1 MQSEFVD
8 IGLGEELAGGEVA
21 FGTDGKP
28 ASFQGEAELV
38 GGSLKDA
45 HSLLGNLGTDP
56 VAGDDRNRRHLRQP
70 TCGNGLA
77 VGLKLVRDWQ
87 WR

>member
-1 MQSEFVD
+1 MSIQHRWQAC
-8 IGLGEELAGGEVA
+8 EL
-21 FGTDGKP
+21 
-28 ASFQGEAELV
+28 QGEAELV

-45 HSLLGNLGTDP
+45 HSLLGHYTGP
-56 VAGDDRNRRHLRQP
+56 IPSPGDDRNRRHLRQP